1 MREADEQE
9 ERWTAKQTAMV
20 ITVTR
25 GWFTELNLPNCHT
38 ENSILSVKRQLYEIT
53 LDQWKTCSLKTFRS
67 IFIDLK
73 RTFPVIAF

>member
-1 MREADEQE
+1 MNRWE

-20 ITVTR
+20 IIVTR

-38 ENSILSVKRQLYEIT
+38 ENSVILSEKRQLYEIT
-53 LDQWKTCSLKTFRS
+53 LDQWKMCSLKTFRS

-73 RTFPVIAF
+73 RTFPVTAF